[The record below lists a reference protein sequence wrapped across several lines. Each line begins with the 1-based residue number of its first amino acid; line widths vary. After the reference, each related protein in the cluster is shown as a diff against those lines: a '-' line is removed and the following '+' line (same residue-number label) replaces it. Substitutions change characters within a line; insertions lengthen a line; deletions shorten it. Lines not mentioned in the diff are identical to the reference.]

1 MHLRLKTK
9 ITLITAFLVLAV
21 VGVNSTLYV
30 MNLSR
35 QVIRQ
40 AQDRAQLVSRQ
51 VFFQAQQA
59 LADAAKTGESPDSD
73 SPEDLRAYAKKAFDE
88 STQLSSSIDAQL
100 GYSPL
105 IYEISISDTQGT
117 VLVSSDTALPGNAM
131 PVRAAID
138 QLAPSRIT
146 NQLRVLYRL
155 LYGPP
160 STYEVAYPFQL
171 GPPGN
176 QKPFGAVRVAVQTG
190 LLRAT
195 IMPALR
201 SAGLLALVS
210 VGVSVLLAAFVSS
223 ISLAPLQRI
232 TTQLDRIA
240 KGEFDQK
247 PLERE
252 DEFGQVSTKISQ
264 IGMQLRGVREIFSNL
279 RENIDQV
286 LGGLDDGLLL
296 FSVDGRAVMV
306 SPAVERFLSTPADQL
321 LGRRAEDI
329 FPPDHNVREAVRLH
343 NGELEP
349 VDSAEVVLSSLD
361 GATRRVGVSV
371 EVIGEG
377 EARMGT
383 LVKFKDLESR
393 ERIGTQL
400 QVSERL
406 ANLGRITAGVAHEVK
421 NPLNSMRI
429 WLENLKASLPE
440 AGGMPAQAVRILDNE
455 IDRLDSVVKR
465 FLDFTRPPEMHQEE
479 SSLKEILEEVVVVER
494 PEFAKAGI
502 KLEARL
508 DSDVPNVLVDKPL
521 LRQALLNLL
530 VNAVEAMPGGGQ
542 LFVSLRRSGEMA
554 EIEIRD
560 TGRGIPPEH
569 RQRIFQLFFTTRPGG
584 SGIGL
589 ASTFRTVQFHNG
601 SIDFASEVGRGT
613 TFRILLPLARQMES
627 PLSRP
632 RDPGAAV
639 ARTA

>member
-1 MHLRLKTK
+1 MQLRLKTK
-9 ITLITAFLVLAV
+9 ITLTTAALVLAV

-30 MNLSR
+30 MNLTR

-40 AQDRAQLVSRQ
+40 ANERAQLVSRQ
-51 VFFQAQQA
+51 IFFEAQNA
-59 LADAAKTGESPDSD
+59 LVDAAKAGKSPASD
-73 SPEDLRAYAKKAFDE
+73 SAEDLHAYVQQAFDD
-88 STQLSSSIDAQL
+88 SAPLTSSIVAEVS
-100 GYSPL
+100 YSPL
-105 IYEISISDTQGT
+105 IYEVSVTDVDGN
-117 VLVSSDTALPGNAM
+117 VLVSSDKSLPGKLTPTRTNLS
-131 PVRAAID
+131 
-138 QLAPSRIT
+138 QLVSSGFME
-146 NQLRVLYRL
+146 QLKV

-160 STYEVAYPFQL
+160 RAYEVSYAFQI

-176 QKPFGAVRVAVQTG
+176 QIPFGFVRVAVQTG
-190 LLRAT
+190 LLRISIT
-195 IMPALR
+195 PALR
-201 SAGLLALVS
+201 SAGLLALAS
-210 VGVSVLLAAFVSS
+210 VVISVLLAAIVSN

-232 TTQLDRIA
+232 TAQLDRIS

-247 PLERE
+247 PLDRE

-321 LGRRAEDI
+321 LGRPVDDI
-329 FPPDHNVREAVRLH
+329 FPPDHPVREAIKLH
-343 NGELEP
+343 NNELEP
-349 VDSAEVVLSSLD
+349 VASAEVVLSGIDSP
-361 GATRRVGVSV
+361 ARRVGVSV

-377 EARMGT
+377 DTRMGT

-429 WLENLKASLPE
+429 WLENLKASLPDVD
-440 AGGMPAQAVRILDNE
+440 GLPLQAVRVLDSE

-479 SSLKEILEEVVVVER
+479 LNLKEIVEEVLAVER
-494 PEFAKAGI
+494 PEFSKANI
-502 KLEARL
+502 KIEARL
-508 DSDVPNVLVDKPL
+508 ASDVPNVLVDKPL
-521 LRQALLNLL
+521 LRQGLINLM
-530 VNAVEAMPGGGQ
+530 VNALEAMPDGGQ
-542 LFVSLRRSGEMA
+542 LFVALRRRGEMA

-560 TGRGIPPEH
+560 TGRGIAPEH
-569 RQRIFQLFFTTRPGG
+569 RQRIFQLFFTTRKGG

-589 ASTFRTVQFHNG
+589 ASTFRTIQLHNG
-601 SIDFASEVGRGT
+601 SIEFESEVGRGT
-613 TFRILLPLARQMES
+613 TFRIDLPLAHQMES
-627 PLSRP
+627 VLSRP

-639 ARTA
+639 ARSL

>member
-1 MHLRLKTK
+1 MQLRLKTK
-9 ITLITAFLVLAV
+9 ITLTTAALVLAV

-30 MNLSR
+30 MNLTR

-40 AQDRAQLVSRQ
+40 ANDRAQLVSRQ
-51 VFFQAQQA
+51 IFFEAQNA
-59 LADAAKTGESPDSD
+59 LVDAAKAGKAPASD
-73 SPEDLRAYAKKAFDE
+73 TPEDLRAYVQQAFDD
-88 STQLSSSIDAQL
+88 SAPLTSSIVAEVS
-100 GYSPL
+100 YSPL
-105 IYEISISDTQGT
+105 IYEVSVTDVVGR
-117 VLVSSDTALPGNAM
+117 VLVSSDKSLPGKATPPRTNLA
-131 PVRAAID
+131 
-138 QLAPSRIT
+138 QLVSSGFME
-146 NQLRVLYRL
+146 QLKV

-160 STYEVAYPFQL
+160 RAYEVDYAFQI

-176 QKPFGAVRVAVQTG
+176 QIPFGIVRVAVQTG
-190 LLRAT
+190 LLRISIT
-195 IMPALR
+195 PALR
-201 SAGLLALVS
+201 SAGLLALAS
-210 VGVSVLLAAFVSS
+210 VVISVLLAAIVSN

-232 TTQLDRIA
+232 TAQLDRIS

-247 PLERE
+247 PLDRE

-306 SPAVERFLSTPADQL
+306 SPAVERFLSMPADQL
-321 LGRRAEDI
+321 LGRPAEDI
-329 FPPDHNVREAVRLH
+329 FPPDHPVRDAIKLQ
-343 NGELEP
+343 NNELEP
-349 VDSAEVVLSSLD
+349 VASAEVVLSGID
-361 GATRRVGVSV
+361 GPARRVGVSV

-377 EARMGT
+377 DTRMGT

-429 WLENLKASLPE
+429 WLENLKASLPDVD
-440 AGGMPAQAVRILDNE
+440 GLPLQAVRVLDSE

-479 SSLKEILEEVVVVER
+479 LSLKEILEEVLAVQR
-494 PEFAKAGI
+494 PEFAKADVKI
-502 KLEARL
+502 DARL
-508 DSDVPNVLVDKPL
+508 APDVPPVLVDKPL
-521 LRQALLNLL
+521 LRQGLINLL
-530 VNAVEAMPGGGQ
+530 VNALEAMPGGGQ
-542 LFVSLRRSGEMA
+542 LFVTLRRQGEMA

-560 TGRGIPPEH
+560 TGRGIAPEH
-569 RQRIFQLFFTTRPGG
+569 RQRIFQLFFTTRKGG

-589 ASTFRTVQFHNG
+589 ASTFRTIQLHNG
-601 SIDFASEVGRGT
+601 SIEFDSEVGRGT
-613 TFRILLPLARQMES
+613 TFRIDLPLAHQLES
-627 PLSRP
+627 VLPRP

-639 ARTA
+639 ARTL

>member
-1 MHLRLKTK
+1 MQLRLKTK
-9 ITLITAFLVLAV
+9 ITLTTAALVLAV

-30 MNLSR
+30 MNLTR

-40 AQDRAQLVSRQ
+40 ANDRAQLVSRQ
-51 VFFQAQQA
+51 IFFEAQNA
-59 LADAAKTGESPDSD
+59 LVDAAKAGGAPASD
-73 SPEDLRAYAKKAFDE
+73 STEDLRAYVQQAFDD
-88 STQLSSSIDAQL
+88 SAPLNSSIDAEV

-105 IYEISISDTQGT
+105 IYEVSVTDVNGT
-117 VLVSSDTALPGNAM
+117 ALVSSDKSLPGKTTPPRTDLA
-131 PVRAAID
+131 
-138 QLAPSRIT
+138 QLVSSGF
-146 NQLRVLYRL
+146 LRQIRV

-160 STYEVAYPFQL
+160 RTYEVNYAFQI

-176 QKPFGAVRVAVQTG
+176 QIPFGVVRVAVQTG
-190 LLRAT
+190 LLRISIT
-195 IMPALR
+195 PALR
-201 SAGLLALVS
+201 SAALLALAS
-210 VGVSVLLAAFVSS
+210 VGISVLLAAIVSS

-232 TTQLDRIA
+232 TAQLDRIS

-247 PLERE
+247 PLDRE

-306 SPAVERFLSTPADQL
+306 SPAVERFLSTSSDQL

-329 FPPDHNVREAVRLH
+329 FPPDHDVREAVMLQ
-343 NGELEP
+343 NGELVP
-349 VDSAEVVLSSLD
+349 VASAEVVLTGIDSVP
-361 GATRRVGVSV
+361 RRVGVSV

-429 WLENLKASLPE
+429 WLENLKASLPDVD
-440 AGGMPAQAVRILDNE
+440 GLPLQAVRVLDSE

-479 SSLKEILEEVVVVER
+479 SSLKGILEEVLVVER
-494 PEFAKAGI
+494 PELDKANI
-502 KLEARL
+502 TLEARL
-508 DSDVPNVLVDKPL
+508 ADDVPIVLVDKLL
-521 LRQALLNLL
+521 LRQGLINLL

-542 LFVSLRRSGEMA
+542 LFVSLRRRGELA

-560 TGRGIPPEH
+560 TGRGIAPEH

-589 ASTFRTVQFHNG
+589 ASAFRTVQLHNG
-601 SIDFASEVGRGT
+601 SIEFESEVGRGT
-613 TFRILLPLARQMES
+613 MFRIDLPLAHQLES
-627 PLSRP
+627 ALSRP
-632 RDPGAAV
+632 RDPGATV
-639 ARTA
+639 ARSI